1 MTRSILQKDC
11 LIIGAGIAGL
21 ITALELLNK
30 GKSVLIID
38 RMPPSAMGGLA
49 RESFGGINIVDSPI
63 QKLNGIHDSPELA
76 YEDWCSYADFGDD
89 DILPRAWA
97 RYYVEGSRTLI
108 YDWLRS
114 YGVQFFPVVHWV
126 ERGLYSPGNSVPRFH
141 MVWGTGLELM
151 KKINEALQD
160 HPQRELLHM
169 LFEHKAE
176 ELIVDGARVI
186 GCSGHTTTGELFSI
200 RADQV
205 VIASGGFTG
214 NLDRVR
220 QHWGQDLGQVPAVL
234 LNGSHD
240 AADGTMHDAAL
251 QAGARLTHLDKH
263 WNYAAGVHHPHPIYR
278 EHGLSLIPP
287 HSALWLN
294 YRGERIGPVP
304 LITSFDTRF
313 LVSSICHQDRAYS
326 WQVMN
331 WKIAVRE
338 LAVSGAEYNDDIR
351 DKNLLGFLKTVLTGN
366 QRLVEQ
372 LTRDCIDFVV
382 ADSLEELVAKMNELN
397 GDEAVELDLLQKEIQ
412 HYDSMIERGPHYF
425 NDEQLR
431 RIVQLRSYRGDRVR
445 TCRYQKI
452 LDPHAGPLI
461 AIREF
466 ILSRKSLGGIQTN
479 LLSQALNDEG
489 EVIAGLY
496 AVGEAAGFGGGGI
509 HGKRALEGSFLGS
522 CVLTARSAALHI
534 AEGRSLASEPL
545 QRAMDRHDQA
555 KDSRHEAFSFA

>member
-1 MTRSILQKDC
+1 MRTDC

-21 ITALELLNK
+21 VTALELLNE
-30 GKSVLIID
+30 GKSVSIID
-38 RMPPSAMGGLA
+38 RMPPSALGGLA
-49 RESFGGINIVDSPI
+49 RESFGGINIVNSPI
-63 QKLNGIHDSPELA
+63 QKLNGIHDSSALA
-76 YEDWCSYADFGDD
+76 YEDWCSYADFGAEDE
-89 DILPRAWA
+89 LPRAWA
-97 RYYVEGSRTLI
+97 QYYTQGSRTLI

-114 YGVQFFPVVHWV
+114 LGVQFFPVVHWV
-126 ERGLYSPGNSVPRFH
+126 ERGLFSPGNSVPRFH
-141 MVWGTGLELM
+141 MVWGTGKDLM
-151 KKINEALQD
+151 EKIIAAVQH
-160 HPQRELLHM
+160 HPQRERLTM
-169 LFEHKAE
+169 LFERKAE
-176 ELIVDGARVI
+176 ALLVAGDRVI
-186 GCSGHTTTGELFSI
+186 GCSGHTADGESFRIHAS
-200 RADQV
+200 AV

-220 QHWGQDLGQVPAVL
+220 QHWGQDLGPVPAVL

-251 QAGARLTHLDKH
+251 KAGARLTHLDKQ
-263 WNYAAGVHHPHPIYR
+263 WNYAAGVHHPHPTYKD
-278 EHGLSLIPP
+278 HGLSLIPP

-294 YRGERIGPVP
+294 FRGDRIGPVP

-313 LVSSICHQDRAYS
+313 LVSAICHQDRAYS

-338 LAVSGAEYNDDIR
+338 LAVSGAEYNEDIR
-351 DKNLLGFLKTVLTGN
+351 DKKFFTFLKTVLTGN
-366 QRLVEQ
+366 QRLVKQ

-382 ADSLEELVAKMNELN
+382 ADTLEELVAKMNELN
-397 GDEAVELDLLQKEIQ
+397 GDDAVEWERVRKEIQ
-412 HYDSMIERGPHYF
+412 HYDDMIDRGHHYF

-431 RIVQLRSYRGDRVR
+431 RIMQLRSYRGDRVR

-452 LDPHAGPLI
+452 MDPHAGPLI

-479 LLSQALNDEG
+479 LLSQALDDKG
-489 EVIAGLY
+489 RVMDGLY

-522 CVLTARSAALHI
+522 CILTARSAALHI
-534 AEGRSLASEPL
+534 ATGRCLAH
-545 QRAMDRHDQA
+545 AHG
-555 KDSRHEAFSFA
+555 EA

>member
-1 MTRSILQKDC
+1 MQTDC

-21 ITALELLNK
+21 VTALELLNQ
-30 GKSVLIID
+30 GRSVLIID
-38 RMPPSAMGGLA
+38 RMPPSALGGLA
-49 RESFGGINIVDSPI
+49 RESFGGINIVNSPI
-63 QKLNGIHDSPELA
+63 QKLNGIHDSSKLA
-76 YEDWCSYADFGDD
+76 YEDWCSYADFGEDD
-89 DILPRAWA
+89 VLPRAWA
-97 RYYVEGSRTLI
+97 QYYTLGSRTLI
-108 YDWLRS
+108 YDWLRF

-126 ERGLYSPGNSVPRFH
+126 ERGLFSPGNSVPRFH
-141 MVWGTGLELM
+141 MVWGTGKDLM
-151 KKINEALQD
+151 QKIIDALQQ
-160 HPQRELLHM
+160 HPQRERLQM
-169 LFEHKAE
+169 RFEHKAE
-176 ELIVDGARVI
+176 ELLRDGARTI
-186 GCSGHTTTGELFSI
+186 GCSGHTADGALFRIHAST
-200 RADQV
+200 V

-220 QHWGQDLGQVPAVL
+220 QHWGQDLGPVPAVL

-251 QAGARLTHLDKH
+251 KVGVRLTHLDKQ
-263 WNYAAGVHHPHPIYR
+263 WNYAAGVHHPHPCYQ

-294 YRGERIGPVP
+294 FRGERIGPVP

-351 DKNLLGFLKTVLTGN
+351 DKKFFGFLKTILTGN
-366 QRLVEQ
+366 QRLVRQ
-372 LTRDCIDFVV
+372 LTNDCIDFVV
-382 ADSLEELVAKMNELN
+382 ADNLEALVAKMNALN
-397 GDEAVELDLLQKEIQ
+397 GDEAVELEKVKKEIE
-412 HYDSMIERGPHYF
+412 HYDSMIDRGPHYF

-431 RIVQLRSYRGDRVR
+431 RIMQLRSYRGDRVR

-479 LLSQALNDEG
+479 LLSQALNEQG
-489 EVIAGLY
+489 EVIPGLY

-522 CVLTARSAALHI
+522 CILTARSAALHI
-534 AEGRSLASEPL
+534 TAGRSLA
-545 QRAMDRHDQA
+545 
-555 KDSRHEAFSFA
+555 HEVMGDGLGDVP

>member
-1 MTRSILQKDC
+1 MTQSIVQEDC

-21 ITALELLNK
+21 VTALELLNQ
-30 GKSVLIID
+30 GKSVVIID
-38 RMPPSAMGGLA
+38 RMPASALGGLA
-49 RESFGGINIVDSPI
+49 RESFGGINIVNSPI

-76 YEDWCSYADFGDD
+76 FEDWCAYADFEDD
-89 DILPRAWA
+89 DKLPRAWA
-97 RYYVEGSRTLI
+97 RFYVESSRTLI

-126 ERGLYSPGNSVPRFH
+126 ERGLFSPGNSVPRFH
-141 MVWGTGLELM
+141 MVWGTGKDLM
-151 KKINEALQD
+151 QKIVRAVQC
-160 HPQRELLHM
+160 HPQSERLRM
-169 LFEHKAE
+169 LFEYKAE
-176 ELIVDGARVI
+176 ELVLDGTRVMA
-186 GCSGHTTTGELFSI
+186 CSGHKADGEPFSI
-200 RADQV
+200 RADAV

-220 QHWGQDLGQVPAVL
+220 QYWGQDLGPVPRVL

-240 AADGTMHDAAL
+240 AADGTMHDAA
-251 QAGARLTHLDKH
+251 QHAGAHLTHLDLH
-263 WNYAAGVHHPHPIYR
+263 WNYAAGVHHPHPTYK

-294 YRGERIGPVP
+294 FRGERIGPVP

-313 LVSSICHQDRAYS
+313 LVSSICHQERAYS

-351 DKNLLGFLKTVLTGN
+351 DKNFLGFLKTILTGN
-366 QRLVEQ
+366 QRLVKQ
-372 LTRDCIDFVV
+372 LTKDCIDFVV
-382 ADSLEELVAKMNELN
+382 AESLEELVARMNELN
-397 GDEAVELDLLQKEIQ
+397 GDAAVEYDLVQREIQ
-412 HYDSMIERGPHYF
+412 HYDSMIDRGPHYF

-431 RIVQLRSYRGDRVR
+431 RIMQLRSYRGDRVR

-452 LDPHAGPLI
+452 MDPHAGPLI

-479 LLSQALNDEG
+479 LHSQALNDVG
-489 EVIAGLY
+489 QVIGGLY

-522 CVLTARSAALHI
+522 CILTARSAALHI
-534 AEGRSLASEPL
+534 ADGRSLCDGF
-545 QRAMDRHDQA
+545 MWIKDA
-555 KDSRHEAFSFA
+555 KDRSIGSAACVVN

>member
-1 MTRSILQKDC
+1 VQTDC
-11 LIIGAGIAGL
+11 LIIGGGIAGL
-21 ITALELLNK
+21 VTALELLNE
-30 GKSVLIID
+30 GKTVSLID
-38 RMPPSAMGGLA
+38 RMPRAALGGLA
-49 RESFGGINIVDSPI
+49 RESFGGINVVNSPI
-63 QKLNGIHDSPELA
+63 QKLNGIHDSPALA
-76 YEDWCSYADFGDD
+76 YEDWCSYADFGEDD
-89 DILPRAWA
+89 ELPRAWA
-97 RYYVEGSRTLI
+97 QYYTQGSRTLI

-126 ERGLYSPGNSVPRFH
+126 ERGLFSPGNSVPRFH
-141 MVWGTGLELM
+141 MVWGTGKDLM
-151 KKINEALQD
+151 EKIIDAVQQ
-160 HPQRELLHM
+160 HPQRQRLTM

-176 ELIVDGARVI
+176 ALLMAGDRVI
-186 GCSGHTTTGELFSI
+186 GCSGHTAEGDSFRIHAS
-200 RADQV
+200 AV

-220 QHWGQDLGQVPAVL
+220 QHWGQDMGQVPAVL

-240 AADGTMHDAAL
+240 AADGTMHDAAEK
-251 QAGARLTHLDKH
+251 AGARLTHLDKQ
-263 WNYAAGVHHPHPIYR
+263 WNYAAGVHHPHPIYKD
-278 EHGLSLIPP
+278 HGLSLIPP

-294 YRGERIGPVP
+294 FRGDRIGPVP

-313 LVSSICHQDRAYS
+313 LVSAICHEDRAYS

-351 DKNLLGFLKTVLTGN
+351 DKKFFSFLKTVLTGN
-366 QRLVEQ
+366 QRLVRE
-372 LTRDCIDFVV
+372 LTRDCVDFVV
-382 ADSLEELVAKMNELN
+382 ADSLDELVAKMNALN
-397 GDEAVELDLLQKEIQ
+397 GDNAVEWARVQKEIQ
-412 HYDSMIERGPHYF
+412 HYDGMIDRGPQYF

-479 LLSQALNDEG
+479 LLSQA
-489 EVIAGLY
+489 IADDGKVLDGLY

-522 CVLTARSAALHI
+522 CILTARSAAFHI
-534 AEGRSLASEPL
+534 AKGRSLAQDVLHAPVRS
-545 QRAMDRHDQA
+545 
-555 KDSRHEAFSFA
+555 

>member
-1 MTRSILQKDC
+1 
-11 LIIGAGIAGL
+11 
-21 ITALELLNK
+21 
-30 GKSVLIID
+30 
-38 RMPPSAMGGLA
+38 
-49 RESFGGINIVDSPI
+49 
-63 QKLNGIHDSPELA
+63 
-76 YEDWCSYADFGDD
+76 
-89 DILPRAWA
+89 
-97 RYYVEGSRTLI
+97 
-108 YDWLRS
+108 
-114 YGVQFFPVVHWV
+114 
-126 ERGLYSPGNSVPRFH
+126 
-141 MVWGTGLELM
+141 
-151 KKINEALQD
+151 
-160 HPQRELLHM
+160 M

-176 ELIVDGARVI
+176 ALLMAGDRVI
-186 GCSGHTTTGELFSI
+186 GCSGHTAEGDSFRIHAS
-200 RADQV
+200 AV

-220 QHWGQDLGQVPAVL
+220 QHWGQDMGQVPAVL

-240 AADGTMHDAAL
+240 AADGTMHDAAEK
-251 QAGARLTHLDKH
+251 AGARLTHLDKQ
-263 WNYAAGVHHPHPIYR
+263 WNYAAGVHHPHPIYKD
-278 EHGLSLIPP
+278 HGLSLIPP

-294 YRGERIGPVP
+294 FRGDRIGPVP

-313 LVSSICHQDRAYS
+313 LVSAICHEDRAYS

-351 DKNLLGFLKTVLTGN
+351 DKKFFSFLKTVLTGN
-366 QRLVEQ
+366 QRLVRQ
-372 LTRDCIDFVV
+372 LTRDCVDFVV
-382 ADSLEELVAKMNELN
+382 ADSLDELVARMNALN
-397 GDEAVELDLLQKEIQ
+397 GDNAVEWARVQKEIQ
-412 HYDSMIERGPHYF
+412 HYDSMIDRGPQYF

-479 LLSQALNDEG
+479 LLSQA
-489 EVIAGLY
+489 IADDGKVLDGLY

-522 CVLTARSAALHI
+522 CILTARSAAFHI
-534 AEGRSLASEPL
+534 AKGRSLAQDGLP
-545 QRAMDRHDQA
+545 APGA
-555 KDSRHEAFSFA
+555 